1 MTILN
6 NLNQK
11 IIYGIMAMVLST
23 FTKTL
28 AVADTY
34 RTDDG
39 VTIDYEVVG
48 KGAPLIMLH
57 SGMMSRDDMR
67 GQIDFF
73 SQSYQVIAIDARE
86 QGRSSGSSSQISYE
100 LMVGDVIGVLD
111 QLNIEQT
118 SIFGQS
124 DGGITALL
132 TAHYHPKRINKLII
146 HGAVYNYKAYP
157 EELRDKFKKYSWD
170 ANNEQDN
177 DPAGFP
183 GMSIS
188 SYLLG
193 RSDLSNFESHLQEMA
208 IMWATSPT
216 LTVQDLNKIE
226 VPTLVIVGDH
236 YDISLSHTVEM
247 HKALSNSELFIAPG
261 TTHYIHREK
270 PDLLHKVMEDF
281 LLQ

>member
-1 MTILN
+1 MTMLN
-6 NLNQK
+6 NLILK
-11 IIYGIMAMVLST
+11 IIKGILFMVISVFTSALADAST
-23 FTKTL
+23 YET
-28 AVADTY
+28 A
-34 RTDDG
+34 DG

-48 KGAPLIMLH
+48 EGTPLVMLH

-67 GQIDFF
+67 GQIDYF

-86 QGRSSGSSSQISYE
+86 QGRSSGSSSQVSYK
-100 LMVGDVIGVLD
+100 LMVGDVIGILD

-118 SIFGQS
+118 SIYGQS

-132 TAHYHPKRINKLII
+132 TAHYYPKRISKLII
-146 HGAVYNYKAYP
+146 HGAVFNYMAYP
-157 EELRDKFKKYSWD
+157 KELRDVWKTYTWD
-170 ANNEQDN
+170 ANNKQDN
-177 DPAGFP
+177 DPDGFP
-183 GMSIS
+183 GSSIS

-193 RSDLSNFESHLQEMA
+193 RKDLSNFESHLQEMA
-208 IMWATSPT
+208 MMWATSPT

-236 YDISLSHTVEM
+236 HDISISHTVEM
-247 HKALSNSELFIAPG
+247 HEALSNSELFIAPG
-261 TTHYIHREK
+261 ATHYIHQEK